1 MQLAGEVGGNVA
13 KAPLYVTA
21 VWHVLGHEYLAPA
34 SSTRVRLLRTETS
47 AQNREPRGKANVTA
61 AVVCLFADGRP
72 HIIGAPEVLG
82 AVALI
87 NRAVV
92 PRSRS
97 YNSARPLCPFLT
109 ALAGIRI
116 CHVYVLGVRVS
127 PRASGC
133 GGRWRLDLTVHTP
146 TGKTSCLARELQ
158 QEKLVVVDLRRGVGA
173 GVSRGC
179 SSGKY
184 FSTDSHAAVQLFP
197 QYRAVGG
204 AREDHQ

>member
-1 MQLAGEVGGNVA
+1 MVTWARWSSRIQLAGEVGGNVA

-47 AQNREPRGKANVTA
+47 ARRLAAREPRGKANVTA

-116 CHVYVLGVRVS
+116 RHVYVLGVRVS

-158 QEKLVVVDLRRGVGA
+158 HRKTSCRRSA
-173 GVSRGC
+173 
-179 SSGKY
+179 
-184 FSTDSHAAVQLFP
+184 
-197 QYRAVGG
+197 
-204 AREDHQ
+204 